1 MKNTLKIE
9 KKKEVGRKTIFQKL
23 QTFKAKTFQVSYHIT
38 EKQSP
43 TQNVLLVLIITIL
56 TLFFKNS

>member
-1 MKNTLKIE
+1 MKNTLKIG

-38 EKQSP
+38 EKQLP
-43 TQNVLLVLIITIL
+43 TQNV
-56 TLFFKNS
+56 